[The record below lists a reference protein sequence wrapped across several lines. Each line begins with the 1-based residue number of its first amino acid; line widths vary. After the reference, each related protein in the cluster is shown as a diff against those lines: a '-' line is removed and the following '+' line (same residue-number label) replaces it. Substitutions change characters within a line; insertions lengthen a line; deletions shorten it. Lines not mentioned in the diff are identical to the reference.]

1 MIALITATWDEIR
14 LLKRDIQVSEDGTS
28 ADFEFVLGNLY
39 GKSVIIAESGVG
51 IKKVRTGV
59 SYIIQKFKPSL
70 ILIAGFGGAL
80 SSELKVG
87 DIVLGEEVFSLMKNE
102 VLELRSDISLPNG
115 KYKKGRILTESR
127 FISEPDEKI
136 RLSEES
142 KSLVVDMETWGV
154 AEAARQSR
162 TPVMS
167 IRAVSDKADE
177 SLPDMAS
184 IYNSSGEFDFE
195 KADSYF
201 KENPHLITPYLK
213 FRYTNTP
220 AASNSLYLFLK
231 EFIVNHQY

>member
-14 LLKRDIQVSEDGTS
+14 LLKTDIKISEDGTS
-28 ADFEFVLGNLY
+28 GGFEYVLGDLY
-39 GKSVIIAESGVG
+39 EKSVIIAETGVG
-51 IKKVRTGV
+51 IRKARTGAN
-59 SYIIQKFKPSL
+59 YIIQKFKPSL

-87 DIVLGEEVFSLMKNE
+87 DIVLGEEVFSLMKKE
-102 VLELRSDISLPNG
+102 VLKLRNDISLPNG

-127 FISEPDEKI
+127 FISEQDEKI
-136 RLSEES
+136 RLFEES

-177 SLPDMAS
+177 SLPDMS
-184 IYNSSGEFDFE
+184 LIYNSLGVFDFE
-195 KADSYF
+195 KADRYF
-201 KENPHLITPYLK
+201 KENPDLITPYLK
-213 FRYTNTP
+213 FKYTNTP
-220 AASNSLYLFLK
+220 AASDSLCLFLK
-231 EFIVNHQY
+231 ELIGNH